1 MSALKKKVISH
12 NISSFLENNLL
23 VFFFNYN
30 HMSTEEWR
38 VLKNQFSKI
47 GKVNTVNTLVA
58 KNKIGNK
65 IIKKNSEN
73 DSFSHRQIED
83 LLQVDPQDR
92 SKSLTKG
99 QDTVTDK
106 SPICKPKVMLEG
118 SVSRDVRDVKDV
130 SYKSKMKHRF
140 QHSLRECQMSG
151 LCEMSQ
157 KVTPNII
164 TMFTGKT
171 EKRVCN
177 DNTLYSPNTE
187 NGFENIYT
195 LFQGPTFLIGIN
207 VPEQSKEVLH
217 TIKKEKKLI
226 FVGGFYQKKQIT
238 HLDLDYLLK
247 LEKGIN
253 AYLINTLQYLLYLAP
268 LTTQSVNL
276 YYLLKCYKE
285 KKSLEN

>member
-65 IIKKNSEN
+65 VIKKNSEN
-73 DSFSHRQIED
+73 IGS
-83 LLQVDPQDR
+83 
-92 SKSLTKG
+92 
-99 QDTVTDK
+99 DTFK
-106 SPICKPKVMLEG
+106 HPKHPLG
-118 SVSRDVRDVKDV
+118 
-130 SYKSKMKHRF
+130 
-140 QHSLRECQMSG
+140 MSG
-151 LCEMSQ
+151 TSESVRCHQ
-157 KVTPNII
+157 KVTPNTI
-164 TMFTGKT
+164 TMLGGKAK
-171 EKRVCN
+171 KRVCS

-187 NGFENIYT
+187 NSFENIYT

-253 AYLINTLQYLLYLAP
+253 ANLINTLQYLLYLAP
-268 LTTQSVNL
+268 LTTQSVNI
-276 YYLLKCYKE
+276 YYLLKCYRD